1 MCMRKLTI
9 GMATYNDY
17 EGVYFTIQSL
27 RMYHSEI
34 MDDVEF
40 VIINNSPDEK
50 YHKALERLCKHI
62 KQPVKYIQFTDY
74 SSTSVRNLI
83 FEHAAT
89 PYVLVIDC
97 HVLLEAGSIKKLIE
111 YYDSGKDQG
120 NLLQGPLLH
129 DDIASVSTSFNDK
142 WGTGMHGQ
150 WQKDSGYVT
159 SDSEPFEIFA
169 QGLGM
174 FTCRKDSWL
183 KYNEN
188 FRGFGGEEVYIH
200 TKYRMAGKK
209 VLCLPFA
216 RWVHRFTRIS
226 GVPYPN
232 RWIDRYRNYII
243 GRLELG
249 LNYDDVDEEFK
260 TYVPADRRD
269 EIKKEVA
276 RLFISDQDTLPTQ
289 VVSVDNSPQ
298 FIHIKG
304 TDLYYPLSA
313 MEVVTLR
320 KGCGCGK

>member
-1 MCMRKLTI
+1 MRKLTI

-17 EGVYFTIQSL
+17 DGVYFTIQSL
-27 RMYHSEI
+27 RMYHSEV

-50 YHKALERLCKHI
+50 YHKALEGLSKHV
-62 KQPVKYIQFTDY
+62 KQPIKYVQFTDY
-74 SSTSVRNLI
+74 NSTAVRNLI
-83 FEHAAT
+83 FEHANT

-111 YYDSGKDQG
+111 FYDSGKDQG

-129 DDIASVSTSFNDK
+129 DDINTVSTNFNDK
-142 WGTGMHGQ
+142 WGSGMQGQ
-150 WQKDSGYVT
+150 WEKDARYAT
-159 SDSEPFEIFA
+159 PDSEPFEIFA

-174 FTCRKDSWL
+174 FSCRKDSWL

-200 TKYRMAGKK
+200 TKYRMSGKK
-209 VLCLPFA
+209 TICLPFA
-216 RWVHRFTRIS
+216 RWVHRFTRVN

-232 RWIDRYRNYII
+232 KWVDRYRNYII

-249 LNYDDVDEEFK
+249 LDYEDVDAEFK
-260 TYVPADRRD
+260 DYVPENQRT

-276 RLFISDQDTLPTQ
+276 KLFILEQNPFPKQT
-289 VVSVDNSPQ
+289 VVTSVAPQ

-304 TDLYYPLSA
+304 TDLYYPLSS
-313 MEVVTLR
+313 MEVVTPR
-320 KGCGCGK
+320 GNCGCGK